1 MDGLFPL
8 KNWPGKSKKKE
19 VTEMTKIDDFKSNDP
34 IAWCPGCG
42 NFGIL
47 NAWKKALAEMDLK
60 PEEILMVSGIGQAAK
75 LPHYLRCN
83 TFNGLHGRTLPVA
96 TGAKIANHELVVI
109 ADGGDG
115 DGYAEGG
122 NHFIHAMRRNIG
134 ITYFVHNNQIYGL
147 TKGQASPTSD
157 ENMVT
162 GTTPEGNH
170 LCPERPLA
178 LAVASNCSFVARGY
192 VGETEHLKDLMK
204 EAVKN
209 KGFSLLE
216 ILQPCV
222 SFNKTNTYDWYK
234 ERVYKLEEEQHDPLD
249 RTKAFQKALEW
260 GDRIPIGIIF
270 QSRRRS
276 YQELAGLER
285 EVPLSKRKREKNELE
300 GLFEEFY

>member
-1 MDGLFPL
+1 
-8 KNWPGKSKKKE
+8 
-19 VTEMTKIDDFKSNDP
+19 MTMANTDIFKSDDP

-47 NAWKKALAEMDLK
+47 NALKKALAQLELK
-60 PEEILMVSGIGQAAK
+60 PEQVLMVSGIGQAAK

-122 NHFIHAMRRNIG
+122 NHFIHAMRRNLDM
-134 ITYFVHNNQIYGL
+134 TYLVHNNQIYGL
-147 TKGQASPTSD
+147 TKGQASPTTD
-157 ENMVT
+157 EGMVT
-162 GTTPEGNH
+162 GTTPEGNPV
-170 LCPERPLA
+170 CPERPLA

-192 VGETEHLKDLMK
+192 VGDTDHLVDLIK
-204 EAVKN
+204 KAIKN
-209 KGFSLLE
+209 EGFSLVE

-222 SFNKTNTYDWYK
+222 SFNKINTFDWYK
-234 ERVYKLEEEQHDPLD
+234 ERVYKLKDTYDSTD
-249 RTKAFQKALEW
+249 RVEAFQKALEW

-270 QSRRRS
+270 QSGRKIYKELGELKGS
-276 YQELAGLER
+276 APLAGRNLD
-285 EVPLSKRKREKNELE
+285 KRKFTKIIKN
-300 GLFEEFY
+300 FY